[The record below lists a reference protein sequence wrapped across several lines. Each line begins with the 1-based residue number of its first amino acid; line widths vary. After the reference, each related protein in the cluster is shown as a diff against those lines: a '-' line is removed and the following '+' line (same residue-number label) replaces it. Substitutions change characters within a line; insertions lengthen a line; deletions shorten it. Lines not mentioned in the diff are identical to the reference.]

1 MLDVKRLRILRE
13 VARQGSF
20 SAAADELYLSQSAVS
35 QQVATLEKEVGMT
48 LLERTREGPQLT
60 EAGRVLVN
68 HANAAIAR
76 LESLGYLSSTPA
88 AEDRRKRELVLT
100 ERGAEAMASTSV
112 LDRERVRTLLAGLPS
127 ADRAAA
133 VRGLSLLAKA
143 ARGMRVTEER

>member
-1 MLDVKRLRILRE
+1 MAVHDDDVRDVLRFYPQIYLACHVDHVRATSTEWQLSAHDSSILAHLDRRIPASPRSLAQHLGVRP
-13 VARQGSF
+13 ST
-20 SAAADELYLSQSAVS
+20 LS
-35 QQVATLEKEVGMT
+35 
-48 LLERTREGPQLT
+48 
-60 EAGRVLVN
+60 
-68 HANAAIAR
+68 AAIAR
-76 LESLGYLSSTPA
+76 LESLGYLSNTPS